1 MAKLLTRFH
10 IANETN
16 ACIIRSLYGY
26 LCRGTVFRK
35 TEIIPFERK
44 KSPVLF
50 RKTKKKPI
58 SRNCVPQTEEKSRI
72 AERKFAK
79 SPRDFLI
86 LQRPEFH
93 AE

>member
-16 ACIIRSLYGY
+16 ACIIRSLYGH

-50 RKTKKKPI
+50 RKLKKNPG
-58 SRNCVPQTEEKSRI
+58 SRNGS
-72 AERKFAK
+72 
-79 SPRDFLI
+79 SPNRPGIFLI